1 MDITITS
8 CLNSSQKEAVQ
19 SLLADVKKQES
30 LTVSFPMEDGELFLL
45 GWIEK
50 RLCTVLSFIREG
62 ELSYEC
68 SAFTHPSFRRQGL
81 FSRLLEES
89 LSLLPPEAEL
99 FFYTDGNSSDALYT
113 LDSIG
118 AIFCS
123 KEHMMTLSPEKI
135 WDFPVSGLTVSETEE
150 SGFPLLLFADTFGS
164 VRIFVYP
171 SHYYLYDFEIQDCFR
186 NQGHGAALLRKV
198 LSFLAA
204 QKRMPFLLQVS
215 GDNLPAI
222 RLYEKA
228 GFQISETL
236 SCFLY

>member
-1 MDITITS
+1 MDIIITS
-8 CLNSSQKEAVQ
+8 CLDSSQKEAVQ
-19 SLLADVKKQES
+19 SLLADVKEKEP

-45 GWIEK
+45 GWIGEK
-50 RLCTVLSFIREG
+50 LCAVLSFIREG

-81 FSRLLEES
+81 FSRLLGES
-89 LSLLPPEAEL
+89 LFVLPPEAEL
-99 FFYTDGNSSDALYT
+99 FFYTDGNSSDALHT
-113 LDSIG
+113 LDAIG
-118 AIFCS
+118 AVFCS
-123 KEHMMTLSPEKI
+123 KEHMMTLSLEKSQ
-135 WDFPVSGLTVSETEE
+135 DFPVSGLTVLETEE

-164 VRIFVYP
+164 VRILVYP
-171 SHYYLYDFEIQDCFR
+171 SHYYLYNFEIQSRFR
-186 NQGHGAALLRKV
+186 NQGHGTALLRKL

-204 QKRMPFLLQVS
+204 QKRMPVRLQVS

-222 RLYEKA
+222 RLYEKT